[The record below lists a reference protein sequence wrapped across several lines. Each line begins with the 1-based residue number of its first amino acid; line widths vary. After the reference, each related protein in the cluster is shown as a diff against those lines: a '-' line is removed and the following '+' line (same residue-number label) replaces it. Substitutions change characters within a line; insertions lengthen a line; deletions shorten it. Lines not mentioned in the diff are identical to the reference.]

1 MQSQHRLA
9 SGVVIVDDGCD
20 LSVSLLHP
28 LLAARCCRCRWP
40 QFTRRPVCPC
50 VRLFVQHRDN
60 ARLCSPQTPRNI
72 GSQLLLGNI
81 SAPSKHG
88 RTVEMSEL
96 EVIWSSLVWESV
108 FQHYVTSYIS
118 SAHTLRLFGMTEPVE
133 VSGNP
138 FVNTA
143 LKVYGKLKARKPEK
157 SKFSFMDQI
166 SGKEVDS

>member
-1 MQSQHRLA
+1 MAERS
-9 SGVVIVDDGCD
+9 
-20 LSVSLLHP
+20 
-28 LLAARCCRCRWP
+28 
-40 QFTRRPVCPC
+40 
-50 VRLFVQHRDN
+50 
-60 ARLCSPQTPRNI
+60 
-72 GSQLLLGNI
+72 
-81 SAPSKHG
+81 
-88 RTVEMSEL
+88 VEMSEL

-118 SAHTLRLFGMTEPVE
+118 SAHTLRLFGMTDPVE

-166 SGKEVDS
+166 SGKEADS

>member
-1 MQSQHRLA
+1 MATVHA
-9 SGVVIVDDGCD
+9 
-20 LSVSLLHP
+20 
-28 LLAARCCRCRWP
+28 AAR
-40 QFTRRPVCPC
+40 VS

-118 SAHTLRLFGMTEPVE
+118 SAHTLRLFGMTDPVE

-143 LKVYGKLKARKPEK
+143 LKVYGKLRARKPEK
-157 SKFSFMDQI
+157 VSFRLWTRYPERI
-166 SGKEVDS
+166 SENWRRSTVIIRPHASPVSDAA